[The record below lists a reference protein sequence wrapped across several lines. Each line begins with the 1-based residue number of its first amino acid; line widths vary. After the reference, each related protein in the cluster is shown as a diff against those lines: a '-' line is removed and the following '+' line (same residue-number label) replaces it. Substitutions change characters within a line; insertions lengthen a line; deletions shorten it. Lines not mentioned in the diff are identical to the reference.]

1 MKMGFYLQK
10 RGKED
15 EEDEEAD
22 RIYNEI
28 EKTTIQKKGNPQ
40 IIKMTEPS

>member
-28 EKTTIQKKGNPQ
+28 EKLQSKKGNP
-40 IIKMTEPS
+40 K